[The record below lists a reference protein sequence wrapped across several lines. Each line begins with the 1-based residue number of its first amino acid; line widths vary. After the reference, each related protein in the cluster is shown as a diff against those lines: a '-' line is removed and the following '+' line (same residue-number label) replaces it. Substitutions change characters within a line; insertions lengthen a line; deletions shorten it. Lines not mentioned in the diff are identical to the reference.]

1 MAKNKLMPRK
11 SKWEK
16 SRTCDLH
23 IKQIKMGKKKKN
35 HWRIQ
40 GKTWFDVKATIK
52 KKMNRNMQASDNT
65 DTLKIRNC
73 CRFKGL

>member
-23 IKQIKMGKKKKN
+23 IKQIKMGKKKITGGSKER
-35 HWRIQ
+35 HDLVLKLQ
-40 GKTWFDVKATIK
+40 LK
-52 KKMNRNMQASDNT
+52 KIMNRNMQASDNT